1 MTMIY
6 LDNNATTFLD
16 PEVFAALHPLL
27 REGVGNPS
35 SIHQW
40 GQRAKGLLLD
50 SHRQCAHFFGVA
62 PDEMIF
68 TSGATEG
75 LNLLLHNIP
84 RDRHVITS
92 SLEHAAV
99 IEPLKGCGASVTYLD
114 PLPGKGSV
122 CVGQVK
128 SAIQENTGM
137 IIFSVANNET
147 GIKTE
152 IEAIAQLAEE
162 AHIPFVVDGV
172 SLLGKASFHLPKG
185 VSAACFSGHK
195 IHAPQ
200 GIGVAIVKK
209 PFKASPLIVGGPQQR
224 GLRAGTE
231 NLPGIVGFTKA
242 LTLLDDK
249 WIEKMAT
256 LRDRLEEGLL
266 ANLDDVV
273 IHGKDEPRICNTSNI
288 AFLGV
293 DGETLLMALD
303 LAGLAASHG
312 SACSSGALEPSRV
325 LLHMGIDSRVARSS
339 LRFSLSRFTTQE
351 EIERS
356 ITLITQTVKRLRQV

>member
-1 MTMIY
+1 MIY

-16 PEVFAALHPLL
+16 PEVFAVLKPLL

-40 GQRAKGLLLD
+40 GQRAKGLLID
-50 SHRQCAHFFGVA
+50 SFKQCAHFFGVA
-62 PDEMIF
+62 PDELIF

-84 RDRHVITS
+84 RDRHIITS

-99 IEPLKGCGASVTYLD
+99 IEPLKMCGAAVTYLD
-114 PLPGKGSV
+114 PLPGKGGV
-122 CVGQVK
+122 CLSQVA
-128 SAIQENTGM
+128 SAIQKNTGM
-137 IIFSVANNET
+137 IVLSAANNET
-147 GIKTE
+147 GIKSE
-152 IEAIAQLAEE
+152 IDAIAEIAEE
-162 AHIPFVVDGV
+162 ARIPLIIDGV
-172 SLLGKASFHLPKG
+172 SLLGKAAFHLPRG

-209 PFKASPLIVGGPQQR
+209 SFKASPLILGGPQQR

-242 LTLLDDK
+242 LKLLDDK
-249 WIEKMAT
+249 WIEQIAT
-256 LRDRLEEGLL
+256 LRNRLEEGLL
-266 ANLDDVV
+266 ANLDGVL
-273 IHGKDEPRICNTSNI
+273 IHGKGELRICNTSNI

-339 LRFSLSRFTTQE
+339 LRFSLSRFTTPE
-351 EIERS
+351 EIETS
-356 ITLITQTVKRLRQV
+356 IALITQAVKRLR